1 MKARDGSPHPRWL
14 LPLMS
19 AIAALLVVVPFLFWH
34 QTWFGRELSDGE
46 FGEYL
51 HDNGRPR
58 RIQHALTQVSE
69 RIARGDPSVKAWYP
83 RVVELSKHGVAQ
95 IRTTAAW
102 VMGQDNTSEEFHRA
116 LGGLLNDPDVM
127 VRRNAALSLV
137 RFADGR
143 GRGELVAALRPFAV
157 QAPIDGRLSLEAQA
171 GQQVGR
177 GTLLGRIA
185 STNGQ
190 EVEIRSPYAGRVE
203 ELAAADQSNVTAGD
217 PVFSVG
223 PEPGQAW
230 EVLRALYLVGQ
241 AEDLEHVKRFGEG
254 PAETPDRLRQQAV
267 LTAQAIRNRSA
278 RTPNR

>member
-1 MKARDGSPHPRWL
+1 MQARNASPHPKWL

-19 AIAALLVVVPFLFWH
+19 GIAALLVVVPFLFWH
-34 QTWFGRELSDGE
+34 QTWFGRELSGGDIE
-46 FGEYL
+46 QYL
-51 HDNGRPR
+51 QDDDRPR

-69 RIARGDPSVKAWYP
+69 RILRGDPEVKAWYP
-83 RVVELSKHGVAQ
+83 RIVELSSHATPQ

-102 VMGQDNTSEEFHRA
+102 VMGQDNTSPVFHRA
-116 LGGLLNDPDVM
+116 LIAMMQDPDVM

-143 GRGELVAALRPFAV
+143 GRGELVAALRPLAV
-157 QAPIDGRLSLEAQA
+157 RAPSDGTLSLEAQA

-185 STNGQ
+185 SKHGQ
-190 EVEIRSPYAGRVE
+190 ELEVRSPYAGRVE
-203 ELAAADQSNVTAGD
+203 ELAAADQSNVTSGD
-217 PVFSVG
+217 HVLSVG

-241 AEDLEHVKRFGEG
+241 AEDLDDVTRFGAG
-254 PAETPDRLRQQAV
+254 PGETPDRLRQQAV

-278 RTPNR
+278 RNPSR